1 MVQLSFFIRKT
12 SEVTT
17 VAAQKIKKP
26 FMANFIFC
34 AVGHSQIRT
43 LFLEIIN
50 TCEHKLD

>member
-12 SEVTT
+12 SEVTI
-17 VAAQKIKKP
+17 VAPQKITKP
-26 FMANFIFC
+26 LMANFIFG

-43 LFLEIIN
+43 SFLEIIN